1 MRITFNWL
9 LASPGPAV
17 NEAVR
22 AAADGGHQ
30 VGQSCRQPAASP
42 RLSGVR
48 HVVFR
53 LEKDRYALPLSAIK
67 EVVTTP
73 ERFTRVPRAPPSL
86 RGVMNLRGRVV
97 PVVDLRVLLQ
107 VQPAGA
113 PASKVVLLDRGRRE
127 LGLLIT
133 DVDGIESIEKVTS
146 AGAGSGATVRGLARL
161 GALAITVLDP
171 DGLDAAVAHAFATR

>member
-1 MRITFNWL
+1 M
-9 LASPGPAV
+9 
-17 NEAVR
+17 
-22 AAADGGHQ
+22 
-30 VGQSCRQPAASP
+30 
-42 RLSGVR
+42 R

-146 AGAGSGATVRGLARL
+146 AGAGSGSTVRGLARV